1 MKSPLLC
8 FASLLATVLLA
19 GGCDDDRTEPSN
31 KNSTRVV
38 VVPEY
43 NYPPRHGGSVMIY
56 DGGPYTH
63 VEFVSTVDGF
73 ESYNYYP
80 DGSFEYSR
88 WREPCGCYD

>member
-1 MKSPLLC
+1 MKNPLLY

-31 KNSTRVV
+31 KNSTRAV

-63 VEFVSTVDGF
+63 VEFVSTAGGF

-80 DGSFEYSR
+80 DGTFVYRR
-88 WREPCGCYD
+88 WSNAYGRYD